1 MMMNKYC
8 AFKVNPSSYRQVA
21 IGIGREHILPQYFM
35 EDSTADEAAHHGGL
49 IAHGHYGI
57 AKGDLP
63 YLSTD
68 SVWQHRIIDRE
79 WHNITG
85 VGRCRPPRPLRLLA
99 RDDPRPPPMSGRD
112 TGTTTGSSTD
122 SSPSSLAGLGG
133 SATPQLLEE
142 AIGCASD
149 LLLAK
154 VKHLLTDE
162 ILPAVIEKISVHKHH
177 GATVAATATA
187 DESGGGV
194 ETTPGGPIQPSPSG
208 NSSGS
213 NLCSR

>member
-112 TGTTTGSSTD
+112 TGTTTGSS
-122 SSPSSLAGLGG
+122 
-133 SATPQLLEE
+133 
-142 AIGCASD
+142 
-149 LLLAK
+149 
-154 VKHLLTDE
+154 LTDE